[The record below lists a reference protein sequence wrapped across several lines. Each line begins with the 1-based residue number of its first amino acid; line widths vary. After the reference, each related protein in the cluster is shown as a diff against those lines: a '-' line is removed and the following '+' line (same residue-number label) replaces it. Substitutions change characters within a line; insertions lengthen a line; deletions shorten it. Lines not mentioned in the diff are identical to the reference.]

1 MSRVRLG
8 SINSPVGTAR
18 WHGVVARPMPG
29 SAAQQ
34 SAESQPG
41 TAQRAVHRQ
50 CFYGV
55 GAAAGLEPAAG
66 GKHRRDP
73 PPVEVDGNEQ
83 HPGDRPGLARMRR
96 LGTTRVV
103 GEAHFAPPW
112 SSAASRN
119 RRRAE
124 SMSLP
129 SSALAAS
136 AAGGSA
142 RTTNVHPGRTV
153 PNRSR
158 TTWRSRRATRWRTT
172 ELPTALLTTNPTRGT
187 PSTSASSA
195 ELPAPKPATSSAVMA
210 CTTSRGRP
218 ARRPRLV
225 TSRKLSLPVSRLDAG
240 SKRLRQTV
248 LCDPCDDVPRGSPG
262 RHGCASADGTRGSA
276 HDGGCWAGKYACS
289 RLDLPVLAR
298 QVRLV
303 PGPMAAS
310 RPSFGVT
317 GERHAKLTH
326 TGGRPYRDY
335 APPDRPDKLGAT
347 CRPPNATRRHAG
359 HGEMLAHGRIL
370 WHGPALVS
378 VRALGWPDGS
388 GSPTAPREICRP
400 SVASAAVRRTFVH
413 SCGQPCGCRSC
424 SGSISMGRVDS
435 EGTIMSKADSG
446 EGSS

>member
-8 SINSPVGTAR
+8 SINSTVGTAW
-18 WHGVVARPMPG
+18 WHRVVARPVPG

-41 TAQRAVHRQ
+41 ATQRAVHRQ

-66 GKHRRDP
+66 RKCRRDP

-83 HPGDRPGLARMRR
+83 HPGDRPGLARRFVR
-96 LGTTRVV
+96 SLGLGTTCVV
-103 GEAHFAPPW
+103 GEAHLAPPW

-142 RTTNVHPGRTV
+142 RTTNVQPGRTV

-158 TTWRSRRATRWRTT
+158 RTCRSRRATRWRTT

-240 SKRLRQTV
+240 SKRLRRTV

-262 RHGCASADGTRGSA
+262 LHGYACAGGTRGSA
-276 HDGGCWAGKYACS
+276 HGGGCWAGKYACS
-289 RLDLPVLAR
+289 RSDLPVLAR

-303 PGPMAAS
+303 PGRWR
-310 RPSFGVT
+310 RPGQSFGFT

-335 APPDRPDKLGAT
+335 APSDRQDTLGAS
-347 CRPPNATRRHAG
+347 CRPPDTTKRHAG
-359 HGEMLAHGRIL
+359 YGEMLAHDRIL
-370 WHGPALVS
+370 WHGPVLVS

-388 GSPTAPREICRP
+388 GSPTEPREICRP

-413 SCGQPCGCRSC
+413 SCGQPCGCRLC
-424 SGSISMGRVDS
+424 SGSI
-435 EGTIMSKADSG
+435 
-446 EGSS
+446 